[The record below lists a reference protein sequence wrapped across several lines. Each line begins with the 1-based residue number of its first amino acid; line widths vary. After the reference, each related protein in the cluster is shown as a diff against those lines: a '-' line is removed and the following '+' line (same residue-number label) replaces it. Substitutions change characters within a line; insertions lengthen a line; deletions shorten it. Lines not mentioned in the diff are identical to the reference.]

1 MRKEK
6 GVQKTRKPA
15 DPKVPDMPQYIPIQP
30 LQHRPE
36 QRTPPTIFPDYGQFP
51 STYPYNT
58 LNPQF
63 FEQSNL
69 QSTVNP
75 ATINPSAGMY
85 APIPFVGQPLHPGM
99 QNAVDY
105 QTNGAQFANSDP
117 SRQQVSVEVMSRP
130 ITMEGVYIDDT
141 RSNKRPKIAIKRAS
155 LVFQVLILAPAPPG
169 PKEIAPKPIVTTA
182 PKVCRLEENG

>member
-75 ATINPSAGMY
+75 ATVNPSAGMY
-85 APIPFVGQPLHPGM
+85 APIPFVGQPLHSGM
-99 QNAVDY
+99 QNVMDY
-105 QTNGAQFANSDP
+105 QTNGPQYTNSNA
-117 SRQQVSVEVMSRP
+117 SRHQVAVEVMSRP
-130 ITMEGVYIDDT
+130 STREDVYIDDT
-141 RSNKRPKIAIKRAS
+141 RTNKRPKIAIKRTF
-155 LVFQVLILAPAPPG
+155 LMFHVLIIAPAPAG
-169 PKEIAPKPIVTTA
+169 PKEIAPKPFI
-182 PKVCRLEENG
+182 PKA